1 MIKKKINF
9 SIFSNFFFKKLE
21 KNTSKS
27 LSEKILSTFWAIFFG
42 ILVSFIFIWSFGY
55 NPLRVYYTIV
65 FKIAFAWNE
74 VRNLLLITSIFI
86 FASIAIAIPF
96 KSGLFNIGLPAQ
108 MMISGIVSL
117 MIVLNLT
124 SINIYA
130 RLLIA
135 ALLGILTSGILG
147 ALVGILKSYLKIN
160 EVISTILL
168 NWIIFYIGKFF
179 LTSTSLDIGFKT
191 TTLTSQTINETAF
204 LTSIFLTR
212 NFSIIMLFLALL
224 FAFLIWFVLQKTS
237 IGLSIK
243 ITGQNKDAANYAG
256 INNKKTTIAVMTFSG
271 IVAGIAGFAWYV
283 FYRRSFTIQA
293 GMPREGFDAILLALL
308 AFNSPF
314 GIIPISFFYSVLLIG
329 TNALEAHSI
338 ALNQQTTQI
347 IIGIIVYL
355 SAISVIFIHF
365 KPLKWMMNVW
375 YLSRAG
381 RFFRAKNAKN
391 IKIKSPTS
399 AHSNLS
405 LLFIKPGKKE
415 KIRNLQ
421 TEITKFE
428 NIKAELLTLFLDQ
441 KVNIFWIYRKIQKI
455 NIKLFL
461 LKRAYLKIKNYDNT
475 AIWKQ
480 KKKELKNKSGLDSA
494 LKSKNVE
501 EKLAFFEQINQK
513 RRKLNIELNELGYF
527 DAKNNF
533 NAFWQQII
541 EHHLQFRSLKSEI
554 IENFK
559 ANQKAKKPLKT
570 EEK

>member
-55 NPLRVYYTIV
+55 NPLKVYYTIV

-271 IVAGIAGFAWYV
+271 IVGGIAGFAWYV
-283 FYRRSFTIQA
+283 FYRRSFTLQA

-365 KPLKWMMNVW
+365 KPLKWTMNVW
-375 YLSRAG
+375 YLSRTG
-381 RFFRAKNAKN
+381 RFFSAKNAKN
-391 IKIKSPTS
+391 INTKPATPGYT
-399 AHSNLS
+399 NLS
-405 LLFIKPGKKE
+405 LLFIKPEKKE
-415 KIRNLQ
+415 KFSNLQ

-428 NIKAELLTLFLDQ
+428 NIKVELLNLFLDQ

-475 AIWKQ
+475 IIWKQ
-480 KKKELKNKSGLDSA
+480 KKKELKNNFDLDSA

-559 ANQKAKKPLKT
+559 ADQKAKKPLKT

>member
-27 LSEKILSTFWAIFFG
+27 IYEKILSTFWAIFFG

-55 NPLRVYYTIV
+55 NPLKVYYTIV

-212 NFSIIMLFLALL
+212 NFSIIMLFLSLL

-256 INNKKTTIAVMTFSG
+256 INNKKTTIVVMTFSG
-271 IVAGIAGFAWYV
+271 IVGGIAGFAWYV

-375 YLSRAG
+375 CLSRTG
-381 RFFRAKNAKN
+381 RFFSAKNAKN
-391 IKIKSPTS
+391 INIKPTTPV
-399 AHSNLS
+399 HSNLS
-405 LLFIKPGKKE
+405 LLFIKPEKKE

-421 TEITKFE
+421 TEITNFE

-554 IENFK
+554 IQNFK
-559 ANQKAKKPLKT
+559 ADQKAKKPLKT

>member
-271 IVAGIAGFAWYV
+271 IVGGIAGFAWYV

-365 KPLKWMMNVW
+365 KPLKWAINVW
-375 YLSRAG
+375 YLSRTG
-381 RFFRAKNAKN
+381 RFFSAKNAKN
-391 IKIKSPTS
+391 INIKPATPGY
-399 AHSNLS
+399 SNLS
-405 LLFIKPGKKE
+405 LLFIKPEKKE
-415 KIRNLQ
+415 KFSNLQ

-441 KVNIFWIYRKIQKI
+441 KINIFWIYRKIQKI

-461 LKRAYLKIKNYDNT
+461 LKRAYLKIKNHDNT

-554 IENFK
+554 IQNFK

>member
-55 NPLRVYYTIV
+55 NPLKVYYTIV

-212 NFSIIMLFLALL
+212 NFSIIMLFLSLL

-271 IVAGIAGFAWYV
+271 IVGGIAGFAWYV

-365 KPLKWMMNVW
+365 KPLKWTMNVW
-375 YLSRAG
+375 YLSRTG

-405 LLFIKPGKKE
+405 LLFIKPEKKE

-421 TEITKFE
+421 TEITNFE

-480 KKKELKNKSGLDSA
+480 KKKELKNKSGLDFA

-554 IENFK
+554 IEKFK
-559 ANQKAKKPLKT
+559 ADQKAKKPLKT

>member
-55 NPLRVYYTIV
+55 NPLKVYYTIV

-135 ALLGILTSGILG
+135 ALLGILVSGILG

-271 IVAGIAGFAWYV
+271 IVGGIAGFAWYV

-365 KPLKWMMNVW
+365 KPLKWTMNVW
-375 YLSRAG
+375 YLSRTG
-381 RFFRAKNAKN
+381 RFFSAKSAKN
-391 IKIKSPTS
+391 INIKPITPGY
-399 AHSNLS
+399 SNLS
-405 LLFIKPGKKE
+405 LLLIKPEKKE

-421 TEITKFE
+421 TEITNFE

-480 KKKELKNKSGLDSA
+480 KKKALKNNFDLDAA

-554 IENFK
+554 IEKFK
-559 ANQKAKKPLKT
+559 LDQKAKKPLKT

>member
-27 LSEKILSTFWAIFFG
+27 IYEKILSTFWAIFFG

-55 NPLRVYYTIV
+55 NPLKVYYTIV

-271 IVAGIAGFAWYV
+271 IVGGIAGFAWYV

-365 KPLKWMMNVW
+365 KPLKWAINVR
-375 YLSRAG
+375 YLSRTG
-381 RFFRAKNAKN
+381 RFFSAKNAKN
-391 IKIKSPTS
+391 INIKPATPGY
-399 AHSNLS
+399 SNLS
-405 LLFIKPGKKE
+405 LLFIKPEKKE
-415 KIRNLQ
+415 KFSNLQ

-461 LKRAYLKIKNYDNT
+461 LKRAYLKIKNHDNT

-559 ANQKAKKPLKT
+559 ADQKTKKPLKT

>member
-27 LSEKILSTFWAIFFG
+27 IYEKILSTFWAIFFG

-55 NPLRVYYTIV
+55 NPLKVYYTIV

-147 ALVGILKSYLKIN
+147 VLVGILKSYLKIN

-271 IVAGIAGFAWYV
+271 IVGGIAGFAWYV

-365 KPLKWMMNVW
+365 KPLKWVMNVW

-405 LLFIKPGKKE
+405 LLFIKPEKKE

-421 TEITKFE
+421 TEITNFE

>member
-55 NPLRVYYTIV
+55 NPLKVYYTIV

-135 ALLGILTSGILG
+135 AFLGILTSGILG
-147 ALVGILKSYLKIN
+147 ALVGIFKSYLKIN

-271 IVAGIAGFAWYV
+271 IAGGIAGFAWYV
-283 FYRRSFTIQA
+283 FYRRSFTLQA

-365 KPLKWMMNVW
+365 KPLKWTMNVW
-375 YLSRAG
+375 YLSRTG
-381 RFFRAKNAKN
+381 RFFSAKNAKN
-391 IKIKSPTS
+391 IKIKPTS
-399 AHSNLS
+399 RVHSNLS
-405 LLFIKPGKKE
+405 LLFIKPEKKE

-421 TEITKFE
+421 TEITNFE
-428 NIKAELLTLFLDQ
+428 NIKAELLTLFLYQ

-475 AIWKQ
+475 IIWKQ
-480 KKKELKNKSGLDSA
+480 KKKELKNNFDLDSA

-554 IENFK
+554 IEKFK
-559 ANQKAKKPLKT
+559 LDQKAKKPLKT

>member
-55 NPLRVYYTIV
+55 NPLKVYYTIV

-135 ALLGILTSGILG
+135 AFLGILTSGILG
-147 ALVGILKSYLKIN
+147 ALVGIFKSYLKIN

-271 IVAGIAGFAWYV
+271 IVGGIAGFAWYV
-283 FYRRSFTIQA
+283 FYRRSFTLQA

-365 KPLKWMMNVW
+365 KPLKWTMNVW
-375 YLSRAG
+375 YLSRTG
-381 RFFRAKNAKN
+381 RFFSAKNAKN
-391 IKIKSPTS
+391 IKIKPTS
-399 AHSNLS
+399 RVHSNLS
-405 LLFIKPGKKE
+405 LLFIKPEKKE

-421 TEITKFE
+421 TEITNFE
-428 NIKAELLTLFLDQ
+428 NIKAELLTLFLYQ

-475 AIWKQ
+475 IIWKQ
-480 KKKELKNKSGLDSA
+480 KKKELKNNFDLDSA

-554 IENFK
+554 IEKFK
-559 ANQKAKKPLKT
+559 LDQKAKKPLKT

>member
-21 KNTSKS
+21 KNSSKS

-55 NPLRVYYTIV
+55 NPLRVYYTII

-212 NFSIIMLFLALL
+212 NFSIIMLFLSLL

-271 IVAGIAGFAWYV
+271 IVGGIAGFAWYV
-283 FYRRSFTIQA
+283 FYRRSFTLQA

-405 LLFIKPGKKE
+405 LLFIKPEKKE

-421 TEITKFE
+421 TEITNFE

>member
-21 KNTSKS
+21 KNSSKS

-55 NPLRVYYTIV
+55 NPLKVYYTIV

-212 NFSIIMLFLALL
+212 NFSIIMLFLSLL

-256 INNKKTTIAVMTFSG
+256 INNKKTTIVVMTFSG
-271 IVAGIAGFAWYV
+271 IVGGIAGFAWYV

-375 YLSRAG
+375 RLSRTG
-381 RFFRAKNAKN
+381 RFFSAKNAKN
-391 IKIKSPTS
+391 INIKPTTPV
-399 AHSNLS
+399 HSNLS
-405 LLFIKPGKKE
+405 LLFIKPEKKE

-421 TEITKFE
+421 TEITNFE

-554 IENFK
+554 IQNFK
-559 ANQKAKKPLKT
+559 ADQKAKKPLKT

>member
-212 NFSIIMLFLALL
+212 NFSIIMLFLSLL

-271 IVAGIAGFAWYV
+271 IVGGIAGFAWYV

-365 KPLKWMMNVW
+365 KPLKWTMNVW
-375 YLSRAG
+375 YLSRTG
-381 RFFRAKNAKN
+381 RFFSAKNAKN
-391 IKIKSPTS
+391 INTKPTS
-399 AHSNLS
+399 PGHSNLS
-405 LLFIKPGKKE
+405 LLLIKPEKKE
-415 KIRNLQ
+415 KISNLQ
-421 TEITKFE
+421 TEITNFE

-461 LKRAYLKIKNYDNT
+461 LKRAYLKIKNYENT

-480 KKKELKNKSGLDSA
+480 KKKELKNNFDLDSA

-554 IENFK
+554 IEKFK
-559 ANQKAKKPLKT
+559 ADQKAKKPLKT

>member
-21 KNTSKS
+21 KNSSKS

-55 NPLRVYYTIV
+55 NPLQVYYTIV

-74 VRNLLLITSIFI
+74 IRNLLLITSIFI

-135 ALLGILTSGILG
+135 ALLGILVSGILG

-191 TTLTSQTINETAF
+191 TTLTSQSINELSF

-212 NFSIIMLFLALL
+212 NFSIIMLFLSLL

-271 IVAGIAGFAWYV
+271 IVGGIAGFAWYV

-365 KPLKWMMNVW
+365 KPLKWTMNVW
-375 YLSRAG
+375 YLSRTG
-381 RFFRAKNAKN
+381 RFFSAKNAKN
-391 IKIKSPTS
+391 ANIKSPTS
-399 AHSNLS
+399 AYSNLS
-405 LLFIKPGKKE
+405 LLLIKAEKKE

-441 KVNIFWIYRKIQKI
+441 KVNIFWIYIKIQKI

-461 LKRAYLKIKNYDNT
+461 LKRAYLKIKNYDNV

-480 KKKELKNKSGLDSA
+480 KKSELKNKSGLDSA

-501 EKLAFFEQINQK
+501 EKLAFFEQMNQK

-533 NAFWQQII
+533 NAFWQQFI
-541 EHHLQFRSLKSEI
+541 EHHLQFRSIKSEI

-559 ANQKAKKPLKT
+559 ADQKAKKPLKT

>member
-74 VRNLLLITSIFI
+74 VRSLLLITSIFI

-271 IVAGIAGFAWYV
+271 IVGGIAGFAWYV

-365 KPLKWMMNVW
+365 KPLKWTMNVW
-375 YLSRAG
+375 YLSRTG
-381 RFFRAKNAKN
+381 RFFSAKNAKN
-391 IKIKSPTS
+391 IKIKPTS
-399 AHSNLS
+399 PVHSNLS
-405 LLFIKPGKKE
+405 LLFIKPEKKE

-421 TEITKFE
+421 TEITNFE

-461 LKRAYLKIKNYDNT
+461 LKRAYLKIKNHDNV

-480 KKKELKNKSGLDSA
+480 KKTELKNKSGLDSA

-554 IENFK
+554 IQNFK

>member
-55 NPLRVYYTIV
+55 NPLKVYYTIV

-271 IVAGIAGFAWYV
+271 IVGGIAGFAWYV

-405 LLFIKPGKKE
+405 LLFIKPEKKE

-421 TEITKFE
+421 TEITNFE

>member
-55 NPLRVYYTIV
+55 NPLKVYYTIV

-212 NFSIIMLFLALL
+212 NFSIIMLFLSLL

-271 IVAGIAGFAWYV
+271 IVGGIAGFAWYV

-365 KPLKWMMNVW
+365 KPLKWTINAW
-375 YLSRAG
+375 YLSRTG
-381 RFFRAKNAKN
+381 RFFSAKNAKN
-391 IKIKSPTS
+391 INIKPTTPGY
-399 AHSNLS
+399 SNLS
-405 LLFIKPGKKE
+405 LLFIKPEKKE

-421 TEITKFE
+421 TEITNLE

-441 KVNIFWIYRKIQKI
+441 KINIFWIYRKIQKI

-461 LKRAYLKIKNYDNT
+461 LKRAHLKIKNHDNT

-480 KKKELKNKSGLDSA
+480 KKKELKNNFELDSA

-554 IENFK
+554 IEKFK
-559 ANQKAKKPLKT
+559 LDQKTKKPLKT

>member
-21 KNTSKS
+21 KNSSKS

-55 NPLRVYYTIV
+55 NPLRVYYTII

-212 NFSIIMLFLALL
+212 NFSIIMLFLSLL

-271 IVAGIAGFAWYV
+271 IVGGIAGFAWYV
-283 FYRRSFTIQA
+283 FYRRSFTLQA

-405 LLFIKPGKKE
+405 LLFIKPEKKE

-421 TEITKFE
+421 TEITNFE
-428 NIKAELLTLFLDQ
+428 NIKVELLTLFLDQ

-480 KKKELKNKSGLDSA
+480 KKKELKNKSGLDST

-554 IENFK
+554 IQNFK

>member
-27 LSEKILSTFWAIFFG
+27 IYEKILSTFWAIFFG

-55 NPLRVYYTIV
+55 NPLKVYYTIV

-135 ALLGILTSGILG
+135 ALLGILVSGILG

-271 IVAGIAGFAWYV
+271 IVGGIAGFAWYV

-375 YLSRAG
+375 YLSRTG
-381 RFFRAKNAKN
+381 RFFSAKSAKN
-391 IKIKSPTS
+391 INIKPTS
-399 AHSNLS
+399 PGHSNLS
-405 LLFIKPGKKE
+405 LLFIKPEKKE

-421 TEITKFE
+421 TEITNFE

-441 KVNIFWIYRKIQKI
+441 KINIFWIYRKIQKI

-461 LKRAYLKIKNYDNT
+461 LKRAYLKIKNYDNL

-480 KKKELKNKSGLDSA
+480 KKTELKNKSGLDSA

-554 IENFK
+554 IEKFK
-559 ANQKAKKPLKT
+559 LDQKAKKPLKT

>member
-55 NPLRVYYTIV
+55 NPLKVYYTIV

-168 NWIIFYIGKFF
+168 NWIIFSIGKFF

-271 IVAGIAGFAWYV
+271 IVGGIAGFAWYV
-283 FYRRSFTIQA
+283 FYRRSFTLQA

-365 KPLKWMMNVW
+365 KPLKWTINVW
-375 YLSRAG
+375 YLSRTG
-381 RFFRAKNAKN
+381 RFFSAKSAKN
-391 IKIKSPTS
+391 INIKPITPGY
-399 AHSNLS
+399 SNLS
-405 LLFIKPGKKE
+405 LLFIKPEKKE

-421 TEITKFE
+421 TEITNFE

-461 LKRAYLKIKNYDNT
+461 LKRAYLKIKNYENT

-480 KKKELKNKSGLDSA
+480 KKKELKNNFDLDSA
-494 LKSKNVE
+494 LKSKNIE

-559 ANQKAKKPLKT
+559 LDQKAKKPLKT

>member
-147 ALVGILKSYLKIN
+147 SLVGILKSYLKIN

-191 TTLTSQTINETAF
+191 TTLTSQTINEPAF

-271 IVAGIAGFAWYV
+271 IVGGIAGFAWYV
-283 FYRRSFTIQA
+283 FYRRSFTLQA

-405 LLFIKPGKKE
+405 LLFIKPEKKE

-421 TEITKFE
+421 TEITNFE

>member
-55 NPLRVYYTIV
+55 NPLKVYYTIV

-271 IVAGIAGFAWYV
+271 IVGGIAGFAWYV

-554 IENFK
+554 IQNFK